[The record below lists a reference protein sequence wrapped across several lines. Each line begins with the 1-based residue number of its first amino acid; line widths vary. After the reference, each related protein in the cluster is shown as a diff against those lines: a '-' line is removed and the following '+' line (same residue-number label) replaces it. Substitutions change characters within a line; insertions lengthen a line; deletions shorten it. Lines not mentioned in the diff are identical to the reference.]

1 MPGRPRG
8 SLRGLPERPLLMQSS
23 HRAVSLSGEVV
34 VMVRVMLYLVVVV
47 RVEVIVTLSAGSCC
61 VQRRM
66 CSERGATSL
75 AGGYKGVRSGFYSHC
90 LSFIKEFQ
98 LPMSSSGEIEYIKY

>member
-1 MPGRPRG
+1 
-8 SLRGLPERPLLMQSS
+8 MQSS

-61 VQRRM
+61 VQ
-66 CSERGATSL
+66 
-75 AGGYKGVRSGFYSHC
+75 
-90 LSFIKEFQ
+90 
-98 LPMSSSGEIEYIKY
+98 